1 MKQETIFENLC
12 YYDKRNPENSMFT
25 EEEHAEG
32 RCFCNNCFYGITP
45 LAEEILSQNLRI
57 SNLVFSLEQDIF
69 ALEKEI
75 EETLDIEKIITN
87 RIRISQLKS
96 TIENIKITI

>member
-12 YYDKRNPENSMFT
+12 YYDKHNPENAMFT
-25 EEEHAEG
+25 EEHAEG

-45 LAEEILSQNLRI
+45 LAEEILSQNLRT

-75 EETLDIEKIITN
+75 EETIDIEKIITN
-87 RIRISQLKS
+87 RIRINQLKL